1 MTEQDEFLAGL
12 AKRLRE
18 LRLFLGYQTA
28 AIPDN
33 GDVSNAPVCA

>member
-1 MTEQDEFLAGL
+1 MTEQDEFLVGF

-28 AIPDN
+28 ASWP
-33 GDVSNAPVCA
+33 